1 MGDINM
7 TPLIDVMLVLVV
19 ILLITAPLLVSAV
32 KVELPKTPSAST
44 LEAPRFLSL
53 TIDRAGRSYV
63 NDQPIE
69 TSALASALILA
80 AQQNADTEVRLRV
93 DSTVAYGRVVEVM
106 GVAHAAG
113 FHRIAFVAE
122 PPRPLN

>member
-1 MGDINM
+1 M

-32 KVELPKTPSAST
+32 KVELPKTPSAAT
-44 LEAPRFLSL
+44 LEAPRSLSL
-53 TIDRAGRSYV
+53 TIDRAGNTYL

-69 TSALASALILA
+69 LSALAEALREA
-80 AQQNADTEVRLRV
+80 AHQNADTEVRLRV

-106 GVAHAAG
+106 GVAHSAG
-113 FHRIAFVAE
+113 LHRIAFVTE
-122 PPRPLN
+122 PPRPAT